1 MEVECDGS
9 AHDDTADSQASQ
21 TSTNST
27 SSLAIQFSAEDLQ
40 ENNSDVLPP
49 ACTETVRNEGKA
61 RRLNRRLALAN
72 LQLPKLTAKQSCV
85 VDLCTEEDRAEE
97 IAWLKKRFPGI
108 KTDAAKSEQKAKS
121 CKGQSS
127 SRNLPPSVASQK
139 ILKQALEKK
148 LAERRRIG
156 LAKRKEL
163 YMEDNEDLLDEE
175 EEEPGTKKSLK
186 EEKRVRKPL
195 CSDEDSEEDEDY
207 NGDDEEEE
215 KGESKSDS
223 SASGTEDGEEEG
235 KGEETFDK
243 RPDGIGEDLPES
255 VDLFDGASTAG
266 SSIKDSDKL
275 HQGDN
280 GTNKVHHDVEVNPT
294 SGTILHP
301 VESLNL
307 MLDED
312 FDSQSTPNMTQPT
325 FPNSLSQWFG
335 DKLSQEKSSQEV
347 PASLEAPEFV
357 NIGTFGDMD
366 PFKDSCEDDMLMLC
380 SGRFD
385 TQNLTKPTVEPLGEV
400 VRSSSSPEDEEVVHA
415 TQKRKRKVIVS
426 DDEDDAHPPASAEE
440 LDGIFEENIADKK
453 THEEDLSMERP
464 NVQED
469 FTILRRTIVNS
480 DSEESDKEEEQE
492 QQDGLYGEEEEGEK
506 EEEEEELDEVA
517 QGKVNDEEDGR
528 NYIEEEADDS
538 DEELAVIRRLE
549 KNEFH
554 RKANRE
560 NWFDDEASLS
570 GDDVGS
576 DIDDDRDVANEYE
589 AEEGDADDVPDS
601 EAIRRQNHRLLLKQ
615 ENDREHLELI
625 KLQDRLLADG
635 DLAGTETNRT
645 FRLKLREDVTIIEGE
660 DAQTEEAEEEEGE
673 TSSQAHARRVSA
685 IKWLMEHEEEYRKI
699 CNEKEEDDIFDIAAR
714 SVQISSE
721 LTVNVVPKAPRTLLG
736 QAGLANAIKELPG
749 ASCAKQLYVN
759 NAPTA
764 QKRPPSPPAFQ
775 PPKKSRSSVSV
786 LSVLEQK

>member
-72 LQLPKLTAKQSCV
+72 LQLPKLTPKQSCV

-108 KTDAAKSEQKAKS
+108 KTDAAKSEQKA
-121 CKGQSS
+121 
-127 SRNLPPSVASQK
+127 QK

-175 EEEPGTKKSLK
+175 EEEPDTKKSLK

-195 CSDEDSEEDEDY
+195 CNDEDSEEDEDY

-235 KGEETFDK
+235 KGEDTFDK
-243 RPDGIGEDLPES
+243 RPNGIGEDLPES

-347 PASLEAPEFV
+347 PASLEAP
-357 NIGTFGDMD
+357 
-366 PFKDSCEDDMLMLC
+366 
-380 SGRFD
+380 
-385 TQNLTKPTVEPLGEV
+385 
-400 VRSSSSPEDEEVVHA
+400 
-415 TQKRKRKVIVS
+415 
-426 DDEDDAHPPASAEE
+426 
-440 LDGIFEENIADKK
+440 
-453 THEEDLSMERP
+453 
-464 NVQED
+464 
-469 FTILRRTIVNS
+469 
-480 DSEESDKEEEQE
+480 
-492 QQDGLYGEEEEGEK
+492 
-506 EEEEEELDEVA
+506 
-517 QGKVNDEEDGR
+517 GR

-736 QAGLANAIKELPG
+736 QVGLANAIKELPG
-749 ASCAKQLYVN
+749 AVI
-759 NAPTA
+759 
-764 QKRPPSPPAFQ
+764 KRSFA
-775 PPKKSRSSVSV
+775 SVSTKV
-786 LSVLEQK
+786 VPTKVDKSAIEEDAEKLATHVCINYFIQGEEPGPKILPDSEYPAWLFELDLRAPRPLEDLDPEKDGWLYWRALRIRQIEQNRRIEKLKTSMGNVIKQKK